1 MKIAVVL
8 LVVFGLIAAMSASM
22 LLQMYSSRTSARV
35 IEERG
40 EQQVTLLLATGPLP
54 AMTVITGSHV
64 ITKEVPQSQVPEG
77 ALLNSVQVVGKV
89 LTRPMVE
96 GEVFGRSSFAQS
108 SSGLYLASALPEGK
122 RAVTVAF
129 RDHTA
134 MAGILYPG
142 SVVDVLVT
150 LQASTGAQSREAV
163 STTLLQGLQV
173 LAIGTQTVV
182 AEQEFE
188 DRNPGAL
195 SQQGQINVR
204 NVTLLVTPKQA
215 ELLQLAEQHGNV
227 SLALRNPIDTEP
239 VRHEGTRMSEVTD
252 GSRGRQETGTALAA
266 MAAAFMKN
274 IEQARAERPTAPA
287 PAADPFDGA
296 AAAKPKPAPSNWEM
310 MIVRGTTAE
319 TRSFPMPIA
328 NGVAA
333 ANGGGVAVDA
343 APSRLAAEPVVP
355 NDPRP
360 AVDYVTH

>member
-1 MKIAVVL
+1 MRIAVVL
-8 LVVFGLIAAMSASM
+8 LVLFGLVAAMSASI
-22 LLQMYSSRTSARV
+22 LFQMFTARSKAQM

-40 EQQVTLLLATGPLP
+40 EPTVTLLLANGPLP
-54 AMTVITGSHV
+54 AMSVVTGSHV
-64 ITKEVPQSQVPEG
+64 TTKEVPQSQAPEG

-96 GEVFGRSSFAQS
+96 GEVFSRSSFAS
-108 SSGLYLASALPEGK
+108 GSSGLYLASALPEGK

-150 LQASTGAQSREAV
+150 LNSSRESRSSEPI

-173 LAIGTQTVV
+173 LAIGTQTVT
-182 AEQEFE
+182 AEQEYE

-195 SQQGQINVR
+195 SQRGQTNER

-215 ELLQLAEQHGNV
+215 ELLQLAGQHGEV

-239 VRHEGTRMSEVTD
+239 VRHEGTRMSEVTN
-252 GSRGRQETGTALAA
+252 GNRGDRQETGTALAA
-266 MAAAFMKN
+266 MAAAFVKN
-274 IEQARAERPTAPA
+274 IEQARAERPAAPGG
-287 PAADPFDGA
+287 DPFSNTA
-296 AAAKPKPAPSNWEM
+296 AGKPAPSNWEM

-319 TRSFPMPIA
+319 TRSFPMPMA

-343 APSRLAAEPVVP
+343 APPRLAAEPVIP
-355 NDPRP
+355 MDDQRP
-360 AVDYVTH
+360 AAEYVTH

>member
-8 LVVFGLIAAMSASM
+8 LVVFGLIAAMSAS
-22 LLQMYSSRTSARV
+22 LLFQMFSARSKAV
-35 IEERG
+35 AVAEAG
-40 EQQVTLLLATGPLP
+40 EPQVTLLLATGPLP
-54 AMTVITGSHV
+54 AMTVVTGSHV
-64 ITKEVPQSQVPEG
+64 VTREVPRSEVPEG

-96 GEVFGRSSFAQS
+96 GEIFSRSSFAQS
-108 SSGLYLASALPEGK
+108 TSGLYLASALPEGK

-150 LQASTGAQSREAV
+150 LQASTGARSREAV

-188 DRNPGAL
+188 DKNPGAM
-195 SQQGQINVR
+195 SQRGQMNYR

-239 VRHEGTRMSEVTD
+239 VRHDGTRMSEVTD
-252 GSRGRQETGTALAA
+252 GNRGRQETGTALAA

-274 IEQARAERPTAPA
+274 VEQARAERPTAPA
-287 PAADPFDGA
+287 PAADPFNGA
-296 AAAKPKPAPSNWEM
+296 AAAPKPAPSNWEM